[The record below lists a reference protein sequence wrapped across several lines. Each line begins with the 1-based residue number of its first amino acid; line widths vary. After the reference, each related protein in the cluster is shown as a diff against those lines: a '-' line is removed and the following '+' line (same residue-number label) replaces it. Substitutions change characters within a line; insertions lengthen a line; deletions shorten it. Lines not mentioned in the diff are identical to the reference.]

1 MPGYEVKSWNG
12 LYARAGTPG
21 EDIEVLNKAL
31 HEVLV
36 DPELKRRA
44 DELGI
49 DAKASSPAEMDA
61 QMRGD
66 IDKWAK
72 VIAEANIPQ
81 Q

>member
-1 MPGYEVKSWNG
+1 MPGYEVRSWNG
-12 LYARAGTPG
+12 FYARTGTPG

-49 DAKASSPAEMDA
+49 EAKASTPQLIEARLKS
-61 QMRGD
+61 D
-66 IDKWAK
+66 IDKWRAVIEKAK
-72 VIAEANIPQ
+72 IPKQ
-81 Q
+81 